1 MVAERP
7 LTAAEIYEQVT
18 GGNGPGRLSTA
29 AEATARL
36 RRALADL
43 AADVRGAAG
52 QADRGW
58 EGEAGRRAAL
68 LAMPLAL
75 ASETDEA
82 LLRDVDRTLSDQI
95 TAFAGTRD
103 SVVPVPPQPPA
114 PTKEDLVRDLLGGDS
129 YRTKLDAYERDAAT
143 NVAAFRSYHQAS
155 TVNSGAIPARYAPLS
170 ADAAEITLSDANET
184 TGVSVAQTR
193 TSGQTS
199 SPGLF
204 TVEPASTPASSA
216 PTYASE
222 RNTDIP
228 RTPKGTTEPEP
239 ESTHAAAHTPPP
251 PAPSEHHSGP
261 SGPPG
266 RHTVSPTPTGIEPTG
281 RLAAQGRG
289 PGSGQ
294 RDTPGAGGPASRSN
308 RQTNLPPNAHGRT
321 PAAPPG
327 QQPLPGRGSGAGT
340 AERPGGDVARGGTPP
355 TAGGAGS
362 TSARTAAGPAPVGT
376 AGRGGG
382 DDKDRRR
389 PGYLREPDP
398 EDTFSDPL
406 PKTPPPVIGH
416 TDQTPR
422 GGT

>member
-193 TSGQTS
+193 TSGQTG
-199 SPGLF
+199 SPGPF

-216 PTYASE
+216 PTYSPE
-222 RNTDIP
+222 RNTDTP

-239 ESTHAAAHTPPP
+239 GGTHAAAHAPHPPIPP
-251 PAPSEHHSGP
+251 PAAGEHHIGP
-261 SGPPG
+261 SGTPG

-281 RLAAQGRG
+281 RLAAQGSG

-294 RDTPGAGGPASRSN
+294 RDMPGAGSPASLSN
-308 RQTNLPPNAHGRT
+308 RQANLPPNAQERT

-340 AERPGGDVARGGTPP
+340 AGGPGGDVARSGTPP
-355 TAGGAGS
+355 TAGGA
-362 TSARTAAGPAPVGT
+362 
-376 AGRGGG
+376 
-382 DDKDRRR
+382 
-389 PGYLREPDP
+389 
-398 EDTFSDPL
+398 
-406 PKTPPPVIGH
+406 
-416 TDQTPR
+416 
-422 GGT
+422 